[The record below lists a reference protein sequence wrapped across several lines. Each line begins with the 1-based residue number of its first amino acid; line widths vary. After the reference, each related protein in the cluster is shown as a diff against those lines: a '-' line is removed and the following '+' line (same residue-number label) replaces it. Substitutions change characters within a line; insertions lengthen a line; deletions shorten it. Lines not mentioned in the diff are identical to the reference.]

1 MQFITNYVPSSG
13 PIVAALATG
22 DFTKISEKIKAEGG
36 DQLKELEATAQKL
49 NKKAQD
55 ATKDGKGSL
64 EDVMKQLKE
73 ADGEDLDKVVKQV
86 KDLAKKAGIPADTL
100 EAWISAKGGKLDT
113 DKLVK
118 KAQDYA
124 SAGQEAVNHFD
135 TDKVISSVKLVSPSL
150 ASLLALGLQQGG
162 LKLGSEGKGSAKGGK
177 EQYEAAK
184 KQLTTLTEGL
194 KSSTGG
200 VSKDLQARLAT
211 LQKDLEKTI
220 NSAPSVSE
228 TKDAAKDAASKGKV
242 TSVAESKKEDWEAAV
257 KQLQQDSR
265 KAVEG
270 AIKDVEKAV
279 KDGKAGESGKTVLE
293 LVKKYVAN

>member
-1 MQFITNYVPSSG
+1 MPSSG

-49 NKKAQD
+49 YKKAQA

-64 EDVMKQLKE
+64 EDVMKTLTD

-86 KDLAKKAGIPADTL
+86 KDLAKKAGIPADTI
-100 EAWISAKGGKLDT
+100 ESWIAAKGGKLDT

-118 KAQDYA
+118 KAQSYA
-124 SAGQEAVNHFD
+124 SAGQTAVDHFD

-150 ASLLALGLQQGG
+150 ASLLALGLSAGG
-162 LKLGSEGKGSAKGGK
+162 LKLGSAGEGAAKGGK
-177 EQYEAAK
+177 EQYEQAK

-200 VSKDLQARLAT
+200 VSKDLQDRLAT

-220 NSAPSVSE
+220 NAAPSLSS
-228 TKDAAKDAASKGKV
+228 TADAAKDSASKGKV
-242 TSVAESKKEDWEAAV
+242 TGDAESKKEDWEAAV
-257 KQLQQDSR
+257 KKLQEDSK
-265 KAVEG
+265 KALEG
-270 AIKDVEKAV
+270 AMKDVEKAV

-293 LVKKYVAN
+293 LVKKYVSN